1 MHVILSRYAGLA
13 SRIEEAAPKVEQ
25 GFVPLIRGCPGF
37 RGYAAL
43 ASEQGDIWA
52 VTVWEDAAAAAASRD
67 KIRGWVRDNLRGI
80 APEEPTE
87 RSAGDV
93 MLHVEAQARGGGGD
107 RPLHCVVRRYEGAP
121 PEERIRPIAK
131 GVIAKYRQAEGFRG
145 IYVVRDPQ
153 DASRL
158 TSVALFDSRES
169 AERLFREVTQAAM
182 PEGMS
187 QKVLASGQTA
197 VLAMA

>member
-13 SRIEEAAPKVEQ
+13 SRIEEAAAKVEQ

-52 VTVWEDAAAAAASRD
+52 VTVWEDAAAAAGSRD
-67 KIRGWVRDNLRGI
+67 RIRGWVRDNLRGV

-87 RSAGDV
+87 RSAGDA
-93 MLHVEAQARGGGGD
+93 MLHALAEPRDGGRD
-107 RPLHCVVRRYEGAP
+107 QSLYCVVRRYEGAP
-121 PEERIRPIAK
+121 PEERIRPIAE
-131 GVIAKYRQAEGFRG
+131 GVISKYRQAEGFRG
-145 IYVVRDPQ
+145 IYVVRDPR

-182 PEGMS
+182 PQGMT
-187 QKVLASGQTA
+187 QTVLASGQTA

>member
-13 SRIEEAAPKVEQ
+13 PRVGEAAPKVEQ
-25 GFVPLIRGCPGF
+25 GFVPLLKGCPGF

-43 ASEQGDIWA
+43 ASEQGDILSISI
-52 VTVWEDAAAAAASRD
+52 WEDAASAAASRD
-67 KIRGWVRDNLRGI
+67 RIRGWVRENLRGI

-87 RSAGDV
+87 RSAGDA
-93 MLHVEAQARGGGGD
+93 MLHAAAQPRGGD
-107 RPLHCVVRRYEGAP
+107 QPLHCVVRRYEGAP
-121 PEERIRPIAK
+121 AEEQTRSIAE

-153 DASRL
+153 SASRL
-158 TSVALFDSRES
+158 TSVAFFDSRES
-169 AERLFREVTQAAM
+169 AERLFREVAQAAM
-182 PEGMS
+182 PPGMT
-187 QKVLASGQTA
+187 QKVVASGETA